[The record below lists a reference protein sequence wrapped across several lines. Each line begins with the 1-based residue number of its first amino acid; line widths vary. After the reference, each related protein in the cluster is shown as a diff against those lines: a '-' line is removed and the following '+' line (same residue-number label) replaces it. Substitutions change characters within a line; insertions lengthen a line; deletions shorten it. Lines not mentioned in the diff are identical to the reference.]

1 MEQTRDAVLSGLEAI
16 TVVNPAASSAMVL
29 RHPAADE
36 LADRLRK
43 IGVVGPLHW
52 DRPQHIDV
60 DWPEDL
66 VSLPPV
72 MDETTIDRVIDV
84 VTTVVEATRVSWK
97 DGDLSRP

>member
-1 MEQTRDAVLSGLEAI
+1 MDQTRAALLSGLETAQI
-16 TVVNPAASSAMVL
+16 VNPSARCAMVL

-36 LADRLRK
+36 LADRLRNV
-43 IGVVGPLHW
+43 GVVGPLHW

-60 DWPEDL
+60 DWPDDL